1 MGKPAPYLFQKRGIY
16 YLQKRVPQQLIP
28 KLGRVII
35 RKSLRTTCRAAAI
48 TTAGPILEAL
58 ERQWHEAMLTIPD
71 GVGVMDFLTKPRIS
85 EPTLREA
92 TAAYLDMKGKADS
105 VTSP

>member
-35 RKSLRTTCRAAAI
+35 RKSTTN
-48 TTAGPILEAL
+48 TTPGGFDEQQL
-58 ERQWHEAMLTIPD
+58 Q
-71 GVGVMDFLTKPRIS
+71 
-85 EPTLREA
+85 
-92 TAAYLDMKGKADS
+92 KGG
-105 VTSP
+105 